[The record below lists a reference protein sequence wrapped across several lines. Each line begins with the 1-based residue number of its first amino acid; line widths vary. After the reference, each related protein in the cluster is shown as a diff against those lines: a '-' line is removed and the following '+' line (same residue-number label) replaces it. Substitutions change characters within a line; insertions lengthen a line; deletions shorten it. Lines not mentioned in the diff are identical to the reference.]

1 MVFMPKNIDS
11 VLIKEPIKKQF
22 LTLQLDEGD
31 NVLSCIK
38 QGMLQ
43 NNVRECDVVDV
54 SGSLTTASVQAMEGH
69 RFKKI
74 DFSNT
79 KILRA
84 SGHFKITGGDL
95 WGSLHVFTEGRKP
108 ISGTLL
114 SGKASHG
121 FELKFSFLP

>member
-1 MVFMPKNIDS
+1 MPKNIDS
-11 VLIKEPIKKQF
+11 IVLKEPIKKQM
-22 LTLQLDEGD
+22 LTLSFDEGD
-31 NVLSCIK
+31 NLLSCIK
-38 QGMLQ
+38 QGMEM

-54 SGSLTTASVQAMEGH
+54 DGGLTTASVQAMEGH

-79 KILRA
+79 KIMRA
-84 SGHFKITGGDL
+84 SGHFKITAGDL

-114 SGKASHG
+114 SAKASQG
-121 FELKFSFLP
+121 FTLKLSFLP